1 MNNLNVKMQ
10 GKNQFIDDIWA
21 HLKAFKP
28 KLNLFAGQ
36 LAKND
41 LSHFS
46 RLNSIPSV
54 NEEKLKNYEDGLK
67 KLHFELERRF
77 QDFSAMQ
84 TELDIFT
91 MPFNVNCEAVRSDLQ
106 LELIEFQSNNH
117 LKQSFLN
124 MPKLEFYKSLSKTR
138 GFQRIGKHM
147 SHRPVCLSYVSD
159 SDMPACCR
167 TCGLNTTTPS
177 PRPSGSGFSA
187 NQNTFC
193 KRYSRTLEK
202 CVDSGGEYFEN

>member
-1 MNNLNVKMQ
+1 MAFRLCIFHRSSLSYEQLECQDAREKS
-10 GKNQFIDDIWA
+10 IYRRIWA
-21 HLKAFKP
+21 HLKAFKL

-67 KLHFELERRF
+67 KLHFEFEHRF
-77 QDFSAMQ
+77 QDFSAIE

-91 MPFNVNCEAVRSDLQ
+91 MPFNVNCEAMRSDLQ
-106 LELIEFQSNNH
+106 LELIELQSNNH

-124 MPKLEFYKSLSKTR
+124 MPKLEFNKSLSKVSFPNLISHAQKISAIFASSYIQ
-138 GFQRIGKHM
+138 GVQQR
-147 SHRPVCLSYVSD
+147 
-159 SDMPACCR
+159 
-167 TCGLNTTTPS
+167 TPS
-177 PRPSGSGFSA
+177 F
-187 NQNTFC
+187 
-193 KRYSRTLEK
+193 
-202 CVDSGGEYFEN
+202 